1 MTVFRTISAI
11 GLILASTSA
20 VLSQDATAPETPPA
34 PAATPTLNTAT
45 VALTI
50 SIDTAGDIDR
60 KMVTYACDNGV
71 TLPVQYINAAPN
83 FLAIVPVEDANLVM
97 VTTLSG
103 SGARYVAGPYEW
115 WSTGDEASLRD
126 LMQDEDSEPILDC
139 TAVVNTP

>member
-1 MTVFRTISAI
+1 MTVIRIISAI
-11 GLILASTSA
+11 GLILASTGA
-20 VLSQDATAPETPPA
+20 VLSQDAVAPEEV
-34 PAATPTLNTAT
+34 PAATAPALNTAG
-45 VALTI
+45 VSLTI

-60 KMVTYACDNGV
+60 KMVSYACENGV

-83 FLAIVPVEDANLVM
+83 FLAIVPVDGANLVM

-115 WSTGDEASLRD
+115 WSTGDDATLRD
-126 LMQDEDSEPILDC
+126 LMQDEDSDPLLSC

>member
-1 MTVFRTISAI
+1 VTVIRTISAI
-11 GLILASTSA
+11 GLILASTGA
-20 VLSQDATAPETPPA
+20 VLSQDVVVPEEAPTPAA
-34 PAATPTLNTAT
+34 PALNTAS

-50 SIDTAGDIDR
+50 SINTTGDIDR
-60 KMVTYACDNGV
+60 KMVTYACEDGI

-83 FLAIVPVEDANLVM
+83 FLAIVPIEEANTVM

-126 LMQDEDSEPILDC
+126 LMQDEDSEPLLSC